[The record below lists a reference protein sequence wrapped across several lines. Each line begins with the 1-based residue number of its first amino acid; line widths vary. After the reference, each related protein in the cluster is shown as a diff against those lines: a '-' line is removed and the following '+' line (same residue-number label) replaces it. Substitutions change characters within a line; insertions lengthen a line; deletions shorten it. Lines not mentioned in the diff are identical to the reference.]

1 MSKVK
6 TEKELV
12 EGLKEGLTGSFDQ
25 LFKLYADK
33 IFKFA
38 FSFLKS
44 EETSRE
50 IVQETFL
57 GIWITHHTVD
67 PEQSFKA
74 LLFTIAYNNIMTKFR
89 ENIKEKRYREY
100 ILKRATEYYDQ
111 ERIFVAED
119 LESCVLRII
128 DRLPPRRKEI
138 FILRKEYNMTYKDIS
153 EKLGVSV
160 KTVENNINLAI
171 RFIKAR
177 VGTDALVLLFYSFL
191 FI

>member
-1 MSKVK
+1 MLKVK

-12 EGLKEGLTGSFDQ
+12 EGLKEGLSGSFDE
-25 LFKLYADK
+25 LFNLYANK

-44 EETSRE
+44 EETSKE
-50 IVQETFL
+50 IVQDTFL
-57 GIWITHHTVD
+57 RIWVMHHAVD
-67 PEQSFKA
+67 PEQSFKS
-74 LLFTIAYNNIMTKFR
+74 LLFTLAYNNIMTKFR
-89 ENIKEKRYREY
+89 EKIKEKKYREY
-100 ILKRATEYYDQ
+100 ILTSATEYYDQ
-111 ERIFVAED
+111 ERIFLAED
-119 LESCVLRII
+119 LKSYVLRII

-171 RFIKAR
+171 KFIKAQ
-177 VGTDALVLLFYSFL
+177 VGTDALVILVYSFL

>member
-12 EGLKEGLTGSFDQ
+12 EGLKEGLTEPFDL

-44 EETSRE
+44 EETSKE

-57 GIWITHHTVD
+57 RIWVTHHTVD

-74 LLFTIAYNNIMTKFR
+74 LLFTIAYNNVMTKFR
-89 ENIKEKRYREY
+89 ENIKEKKYREY

-111 ERIFVAED
+111 ERIFLAED
-119 LESCVLRII
+119 LESYVLRII

-171 RFIKAR
+171 RFIKAQ
-177 VGTDALVLLFYSFL
+177 VGTDALVLLLYGFL